1 MDTQKA
7 MSLIRSIL
15 DANPTA
21 VLTGSR
27 ALLLQ
32 GFKLRNEPTDID
44 FWIPEGSVFQIVPGM
59 SLPKTKKQIETEKAE
74 NIQRQADDAISK
86 MHCAKGSLVVTLDVL
101 RDLLRQN
108 PGHRQTIR
116 TTLYNSFNG
125 AVTFDELQPSEYVD
139 FYTKVVDILN
149 IKNSDTDTALLRQQV
164 IVNNKTVADKEDYG
178 EFSGQI
184 TRYLY
189 NDQYK
194 IEVHTGD
201 PHEVRIPVVIQSIK
215 CSPHID
221 ILKAK
226 FKFIHNGSPTIAKHK
241 NDIIFF
247 LAANF

>member
-74 NIQRQADDAISK
+74 
-86 MHCAKGSLVVTLDVL
+86 
-101 RDLLRQN
+101 
-108 PGHRQTIR
+108 
-116 TTLYNSFNG
+116 
-125 AVTFDELQPSEYVD
+125 
-139 FYTKVVDILN
+139 N